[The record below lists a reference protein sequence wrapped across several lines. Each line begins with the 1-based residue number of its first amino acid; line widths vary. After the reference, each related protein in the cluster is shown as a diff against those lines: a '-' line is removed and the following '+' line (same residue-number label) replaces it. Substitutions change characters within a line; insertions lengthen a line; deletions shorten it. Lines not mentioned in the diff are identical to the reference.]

1 MRSLL
6 AGPYGPRIL
15 GIVLLVASAG
25 CAYYNTFYL
34 AKKYYREGAKAQEH
48 SLTDAPSPEAA
59 TKFDLVIRQCNKV
72 LTDYGKS
79 KYVDDASYLMGAA
92 MYGKGD
98 YDNAIQRLSDFQ
110 VKFPKS
116 PYVADALFMEGL
128 SYYRRKDYDIAD
140 SILQGVE
147 VQFPK
152 FDRKW
157 ELQFYSGETQSK
169 LEKYSDAAA
178 SYGKALDT
186 AKERHQRSDALRRMG
201 DAYLASDRPDTA
213 AAVYARC
220 LKVEDRG
227 KERLDVALSRA
238 DALRQAR
245 HYQEAIDFL
254 EDWKV
259 YAAAETREGDLRL
272 RLYECMA
279 LVGRV
284 PEAIAGYRGLV
295 EKFPRTPIA
304 YEAQFRIG
312 YLYEAEL
319 QDYDSAARE
328 YDKLKGQPTSQFSD
342 LAFRRSQ
349 SLTTLRHYR
358 QTMASDT
365 TQTKAAAAFMLAE
378 LYYFQLDKPES
389 ALIEYREVETQYP
402 KSVYAAKSAYARLW
416 IAAHDKGDTLGA
428 MALTDTMVDR
438 YRGTRYAESALYL
451 WKNWSGR
458 TDSRTALLDSLL
470 ANPDTSRAGLFEPES
485 EASLTPVVVDSTTPD
500 MRASVAP
507 THEDSVRVDSL
518 REVARKMKEKFKSEG
533 GEAPRTVTPSR

>member
-1 MRSLL
+1 M
-6 AGPYGPRIL
+6 
-15 GIVLLVASAG
+15 
-25 CAYYNTFYL
+25 
-34 AKKYYREGAKAQEH
+34 Q
-48 SLTDAPSPEAA
+48 D
-59 TKFDLVIRQCNKV
+59 
-72 LTDYGKS
+72 
-79 KYVDDASYLMGAA
+79 
-92 MYGKGD
+92 
-98 YDNAIQRLSDFQ
+98 
-110 VKFPKS
+110 
-116 PYVADALFMEGL
+116 
-128 SYYRRKDYDIAD
+128 
-140 SILQGVE
+140 VE
-147 VQFPK
+147 VRFPK
-152 FDRKW
+152 FERKW
-157 ELQFYSGETQSK
+157 ELQFYSGETESK

-178 SYGKALDT
+178 SYAKALDT

-227 KERLDVALSRA
+227 KQRLDVALSRA

-259 YAAAETREGDLRL
+259 YAAAESREGDLRL

-279 LVGRV
+279 LGGRV

-295 EKFPRTPIA
+295 EKFPRTPVA

-312 YLYEAEL
+312 YLYEANL
-319 QDYDSAARE
+319 QDYDNAGLE
-328 YDKLKGQPTSQFSD
+328 YDKLKAQPTSQFSD
-342 LAFRRSQ
+342 LALRRSQ
-349 SLTTLRHYR
+349 SLATLRHYR

-389 ALIEYREVETQYP
+389 ALIEYREVERQYP
-402 KSVYAAKSAYARLW
+402 KSIYAAKSAYARLW

-428 MALTDTMVDR
+428 MALTDTMVAQ
-438 YRGTRYAESALYL
+438 YHGTRYAESALYL

-470 ANPDTSRAGLFEPES
+470 ANPDTSRAALFEPES
-485 EASLTPVVVDSTTPD
+485 EASLTPAVVDTVTPE
-500 MRASVAP
+500 MRASVAL
-507 THEDSVRVDSL
+507 THEDSVRTDSL
-518 REVARKMKEKFKSEG
+518 LEARRILQQRIREG
-533 GEAPRTVTPSR
+533 GPRKVTPTR